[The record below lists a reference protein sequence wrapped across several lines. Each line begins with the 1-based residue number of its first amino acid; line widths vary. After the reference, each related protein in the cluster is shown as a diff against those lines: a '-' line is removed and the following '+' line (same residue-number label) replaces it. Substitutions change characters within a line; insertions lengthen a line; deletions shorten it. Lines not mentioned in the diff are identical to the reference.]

1 MAAKKVNPFAKMM
14 KAKMVAAAPAKGK
27 GKMPPGMKKK
37 GY

>member
-14 KAKMVAAAPAKGK
+14 KAKMGAAPAKGK

-37 GY
+37 AC

>member
-14 KAKMVAAAPAKGK
+14 KAKMAAPAKGK
-27 GKMPPGMKKK
+27 NKMPPGMKKK